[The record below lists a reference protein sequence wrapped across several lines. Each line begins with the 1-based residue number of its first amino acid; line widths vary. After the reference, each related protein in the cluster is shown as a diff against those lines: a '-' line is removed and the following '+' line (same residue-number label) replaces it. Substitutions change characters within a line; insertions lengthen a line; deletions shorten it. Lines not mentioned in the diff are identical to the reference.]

1 MFAALLSWVQCRNTE
16 LKKDPTVETSS
27 VSALVASP
35 NYADDPAWNKH
46 TQIHWNTEPKACNYT
61 ILRFSSQKHTRHFHE
76 FVMRKFRNGHP
87 PTTSYANLSSLGHRC
102 FPESPSFLQHV
113 SQAASIRQQ
122 CDQLKVLRLRRC
134 LWCGLRRAG
143 MIHKG
148 VFSMWAMVGKWLE
161 YHNESSK
168 IVNLLV
174 ITRDCWCSCFRT
186 RTLYEFFPVIC
197 PWFCSWKNSCTK
209 ELLAWPAL
217 DKSGLVTI

>member
-1 MFAALLSWVQCRNTE
+1 MLLSWVQCRNTE

-46 TQIHWNTEPKACNYT
+46 THTQIHWNTEPKACNYT
-61 ILRFSSQKHTRHFHE
+61 TLRFSSQKHTRHFHE

-87 PTTSYANLSSLGHRC
+87 PTTTYADLSSLWH
-102 FPESPSFLQHV
+102 PFLQHV

-122 CDQLKVLRLRRC
+122 RDQLKVLRLRRG

-143 MIHKG
+143 MIHRG
-148 VFSMWAMVGKWLE
+148 VFGMWTMAGKWLE

-168 IVNLLV
+168 IVNQLV
-174 ITRDCWCSCFRT
+174 ITRDCLCSCFRT
-186 RTLYEFFPVIC
+186 RTLVQILPSHMPLILLM
-197 PWFCSWKNSCTK
+197 K
-209 ELLAWPAL
+209 ELVHQRIARLAL